1 MFQAF
6 LQLLIILCS
15 LGVWTK
21 TWTKIERTRHEQIN
35 SKRKNALKLLD
46 QYDSQLAKTSFELGI
61 SKHTK
66 IVVRQKKEK

>member
-1 MFQAF
+1 M
-6 LQLLIILCS
+6 
-15 LGVWTK
+15 
-21 TWTKIERTRHEQIN
+21 TRHAQIN

-46 QYDSQLAKTSFELGI
+46 QYDSQLPKTSFELGI

>member
-1 MFQAF
+1 MK
-6 LQLLIILCS
+6 LPIILCS
-15 LGVWTK
+15 FGSTEK
-21 TWTKIERTRHEQIN
+21 TWTKIEMTRHAQIN
-35 SKRKNALKLLD
+35 SKRKNALNLLD

>member
-1 MFQAF
+1 M
-6 LQLLIILCS
+6 LLFGEKQFFYQFWIK
-15 LGVWTK
+15 TK

>member
-1 MFQAF
+1 M
-6 LQLLIILCS
+6 
-15 LGVWTK
+15 
-21 TWTKIERTRHEQIN
+21 TRQEKNN
-35 SKRKNALKLLD
+35 SKRKNALNLLD

>member
-1 MFQAF
+1 MK
-6 LQLLIILCS
+6 LLIILCS
-15 LGVWTK
+15 FGSTEK
-21 TWTKIERTRHEQIN
+21 TWTKIEMTRHAQIN